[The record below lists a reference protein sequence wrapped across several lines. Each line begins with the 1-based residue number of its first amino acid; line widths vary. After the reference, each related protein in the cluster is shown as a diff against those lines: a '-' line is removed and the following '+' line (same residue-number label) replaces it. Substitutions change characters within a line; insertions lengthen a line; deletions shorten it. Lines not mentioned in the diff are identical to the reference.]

1 MNDLDHTDVPAID
14 EYATVVIVFELSKA
28 KWKLGVRLPGSR
40 KLSRYAMQAGDLRA
54 LSSR

>member
-28 KWKLGVRLPGSR
+28 KWKLGVQLPGV
-40 KLSRYAMQAGDLRA
+40 A
-54 LSSR
+54 

>member
-28 KWKLGVRLPGSR
+28 KWKLGVQLPGSR

-54 LSSR
+54 